1 MSTFSRARSL
11 GLAGLVSLL
20 GSCESLYGQ
29 FGVDNPQ
36 NCVVN
41 SALCQAPDQA
51 CNPLTRE
58 CEPAIVISSIEPPA
72 ASVRGGDLATLTGLR
87 FTPELRLRLGDREV
101 GTVTVSSPSS
111 LSFVVPPGPSPAGPV
126 VIEVSHPAG
135 QTQRRAGLFR
145 YYEDVQLTAADPVSL
160 PFTPKYARLS
170 DFNRDGR
177 SDVVL
182 SDAFSSDVIVL
193 LGGGDGSFQ
202 APRLSTFSG
211 RAFALATGDVDG
223 DGSPDIAVSLTGPT
237 GSIEVA
243 LGNGDGSFRTP
254 VALATQTTVSGI
266 AFGDFDEDGRADLVA
281 LDNQALRLW
290 HSNGDGSFAA
300 PSSLPLAYQGFTS
313 ARVVVAD
320 LDGDKHQDLVALN
333 ARDFNFP
340 VLFGNGDGT
349 FSEAQSPIYPGAP
362 TGLAL
367 ADCDGDGR
375 LDILTP
381 LSLGSTPVALTLQGG
396 GRSFKQPSTFAGP
409 SNLTLSELRDL
420 NGDGV
425 ADIAVFNNQGT
436 SGAFAILHGLGGGRF
451 APSRPYSLPP
461 FPQLMLTAQLDGDS
475 RPEVFV
481 AHRGS
486 SGSGN
491 FYTVFR
497 NVTP

>member
-211 RAFALATGDVDG
+211 RAFALATGD
-223 DGSPDIAVSLTGPT
+223 A
-237 GSIEVA
+237 
-243 LGNGDGSFRTP
+243 
-254 VALATQTTVSGI
+254 
-266 AFGDFDEDGRADLVA
+266 
-281 LDNQALRLW
+281 
-290 HSNGDGSFAA
+290 
-300 PSSLPLAYQGFTS
+300 
-313 ARVVVAD
+313 
-320 LDGDKHQDLVALN
+320 
-333 ARDFNFP
+333 
-340 VLFGNGDGT
+340 
-349 FSEAQSPIYPGAP
+349 
-362 TGLAL
+362 
-367 ADCDGDGR
+367 
-375 LDILTP
+375 
-381 LSLGSTPVALTLQGG
+381 
-396 GRSFKQPSTFAGP
+396 
-409 SNLTLSELRDL
+409 
-420 NGDGV
+420 
-425 ADIAVFNNQGT
+425 
-436 SGAFAILHGLGGGRF
+436 
-451 APSRPYSLPP
+451 
-461 FPQLMLTAQLDGDS
+461 
-475 RPEVFV
+475 
-481 AHRGS
+481 
-486 SGSGN
+486 
-491 FYTVFR
+491 
-497 NVTP
+497 